1 MEFSLEEQ
9 IEEPS
14 LNEEKQHIFV
24 LDPSKTQKLREF
36 LSKILSIRNLLRK
49 VKSVSEIQNTLS
61 QKIVEETRKS
71 FGIIFQNH
79 FSRRLL
85 KEYKSEFQELEEKF
99 SFLSENLPQYLRAKK
114 KAEEILSFLL
124 MNPQLFD
131 SLSSLD
137 LPHFYSELKNAHRT
151 EEENSAE
158 LSSGQNTPTILN
170 KLLESK
176 RDSNFLVESKAYIIK
191 EIDELRESLVLME
204 WIERKL
210 NEILVIQV
218 VLSNFI
224 LSSNSL

>member
-9 IEEPS
+9 IEEPL
-14 LNEEKQHIFV
+14 LNEEKQLIFV

-99 SFLSENLPQYLRAKK
+99 SFLSNNLPQYLSGKK

-131 SLSSLD
+131 SLSSLE
-137 LPHFYSELKNAHRT
+137 LPHFYSELKKAHRT

-191 EIDELRESLVLME
+191 EIDELGESLVLME